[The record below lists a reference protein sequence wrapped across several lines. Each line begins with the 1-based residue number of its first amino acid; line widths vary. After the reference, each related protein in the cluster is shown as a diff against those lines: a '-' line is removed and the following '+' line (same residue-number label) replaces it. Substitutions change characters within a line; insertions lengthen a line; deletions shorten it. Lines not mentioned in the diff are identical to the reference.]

1 MSILQLIRQIGF
13 EVEETTDRVTFVF
26 NDSGDEICLTNE
38 NNYLRISAPEYV
50 LNALKNDFASVIIS
64 NSAVRWNPRQIRSF
78 LEWLKNRD
86 FELSVPT
93 PSNLERLKQGLD
105 KADKTEKEYLRK
117 QRIFQN
123 RLRDYLLMRDG
134 CCVITGI
141 TEKEFLVASHIV
153 AWKDDEDT
161 RLDVDN
167 LLLLS
172 TAYDRAF
179 DRHLISFDDM
189 GKIAKSNRTT
199 WETLNKMGICETARI
214 PIPNERQQMFLKK
227 HREEMQEKDKTKF
240 SSVQ

>member
-1 MSILQLIRQIGF
+1 MSTLQLIRQIGF
-13 EVEETTDRVTFVF
+13 EVEETADGVTFVF

-50 LNALKNDFASVIIS
+50 LKALKNDFASVTIS
-64 NSAVRWNPRQIRSF
+64 NSTVRWNPRQIRSF
-78 LEWLKNRD
+78 LEWLKSRN
-86 FELSVPT
+86 FELSAPT

-153 AWKDDEDT
+153 AWKDDEDA

-189 GKIAKSNRTT
+189 GRIKKSNRTT
-199 WETLNKMGICETARI
+199 WETLNKMGICETAKMTRS
-214 PIPNERQQMFLKK
+214 PNERQQIFLKK
-227 HREEMQEKDKTKF
+227 HREEMQNKDARN
-240 SSVQ
+240 